1 MYNSMLML
9 MFISFM
15 CGIIFCLML
24 IDLFKTLQK
33 ESDEEKQKQAERETF
48 RKGEK

>member
-9 MFISFM
+9 MLISFM
-15 CGIIFCLML
+15 CGIVFGLML

-33 ESDEEKQKQAERETF
+33 ENDEEKHRQAERETY
-48 RKGEK
+48 RKGDK

>member
-9 MFISFM
+9 MFISFI
-15 CGIIFCLML
+15 CGIVFGLML

-33 ESDEEKQKQAERETF
+33 ESDEEKQRQSERESY
-48 RKGEK
+48 RQGDK